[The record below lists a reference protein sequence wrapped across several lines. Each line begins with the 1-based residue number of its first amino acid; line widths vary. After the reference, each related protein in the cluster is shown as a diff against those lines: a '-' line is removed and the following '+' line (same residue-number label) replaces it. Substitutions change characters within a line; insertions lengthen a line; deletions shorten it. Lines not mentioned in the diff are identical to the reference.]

1 MADFML
7 QSNTDLYQNYFR
19 THDQH
24 NTRKVTDQQFIGILQ
39 QLTVNQTTFRT
50 HLEELALDWNEGGT
64 LVQYD
69 PFINHMNDIVT
80 AKRDAAPILL
90 RIREQIAGTN
100 LESIFRSKDPG
111 NTGHMKTYDIEE
123 ILKSN
128 RVIVTSEEFNLLLKF
143 ILKDFEGKMDYVELF
158 RCING
163 ATIY

>member
-1 MADFML
+1 M
-7 QSNTDLYQNYFR
+7 
-19 THDQH
+19 
-24 NTRKVTDQQFIGILQ
+24 
-39 QLTVNQTTFRT
+39 
-50 HLEELALDWNEGGT
+50 NE
-64 LVQYD
+64 
-69 PFINHMNDIVT
+69 IVT

-90 RIREQIAGTN
+90 RIRQQIAGTN
-100 LESIFRSKDPG
+100 LESIFRGKDPG

-143 ILKDFEGKMDYVELF
+143 ILKDFEGKMDYAELF